1 MKLYKEKQAVRK
13 MATIRKRNNSY
24 EIVVSCGY
32 DINRKQIC
40 RRMTY
45 KPEPNMTEKQIE
57 KEVQRQAVL
66 FEEQCAKGLVMDG
79 KIKFADFA
87 AEWFKHK
94 KNDLRPKTYSRY
106 SAMLPR
112 INAAIGHLRIE
123 RIQPQHLLTFYEN
136 LSEGGIRQDT
146 KYQCKIDLN
155 KWLEENNLT
164 RAAFSRQSGIPA
176 SSITAVVKGHN
187 CTLATA
193 QGIAKGLNLPLQD
206 AFLAIDI
213 NKPLASKTVLHHHRL
228 ISSILST
235 AVEWGALFSNPCDR
249 TKPPRVE
256 KKEPKYLDE
265 VQSVTLLDLL
275 ESESIG
281 YKTMVRLLLF
291 TGLRRGEL
299 LGLEWSDVNFDTGTL
314 QVCRSS
320 LYLPE
325 KGIFEDETKNETSN
339 RVIKLS
345 QTAIADLKAYKIWQ
359 LEQRLKVGDRWV
371 NTNRIFTTNEG
382 QPLHPD
388 TLSRWFSKFIKSH
401 SDKLPPITIHS
412 LRHTNATL
420 QIAGGVPLPT
430 VAKRLGHADT
440 VTTSKIY
447 AHAIKSADEAAAETL
462 ENLLTPNKNKNA
474 G

>member
-1 MKLYKEKQAVRK
+1 MP
-13 MATIRKRNNSY
+13 TIRKRNNSY
-24 EIVVSCGY
+24 QITVSCGY
-32 DINRKQIC
+32 DIKGKQI
-40 RRMTY
+40 RRTMTY
-45 KPEPNMTEKQIE
+45 TPEKGMTARQIE

-66 FEEQCAKGLVMDG
+66 FEERCSKGLVMDG

-94 KNDLRPKTYSRY
+94 KNDLRPKTYARY
-106 SAMLPR
+106 EGMLPR
-112 INAAIGHLRIE
+112 INAAIGHIKIE
-123 RIQPQHLLTFYEN
+123 CIQPQHLLTFYEN

-146 KYQCKIDLN
+146 KYKCTLDLN
-155 KWLEENNLT
+155 NYLEEKKLT
-164 RAAFSRQSGIPA
+164 RAGFSRITGVPT
-176 SSITAVVKGHN
+176 SSVTSIRQGNN

-193 QGIAKGLNLPLQD
+193 QAVAKGLNMPLR
-206 AFLAIDI
+206 DI
-213 NKPLASKTVLHHHRL
+213 FVPVGTDKPLSSKTVLHHHRL

-249 TKPPRVE
+249 TKPPRTE
-256 KKEPKYLDE
+256 RKEPKYLDE
-265 VQSVTLLDLL
+265 VQASTLLDLL
-275 ESESIG
+275 ETESTD
-281 YKTMVRLLLF
+281 YKTMIRLLLF

-299 LGLEWSDVNFDTGTL
+299 LGLEWSDINFDNSTL

-320 LYLPE
+320 LYLPD
-325 KGIFEDETKNETSN
+325 KGIFEDETKNATSN
-339 RVIKLS
+339 RIIKLS
-345 QTAIADLKAYKIWQ
+345 QTAVNDLRAYKVWQ
-359 LEQRLKVGDRWV
+359 LELRLRMGDRWE
-371 NTNRIFTTNEG
+371 NTDRIFTTGEG

-388 TLSRWFSKFIKSH
+388 TLSRWFSRFIKAH
-401 SDKLPPITIHS
+401 SDKLPPVTIHS

-420 QIAGGVPLPT
+420 QIAGGVPLTT

-462 ENLLTPNKNKNA
+462 ENLLTPTKNRNV